1 MTEIDISKIPDYT
14 PELEKRASAN
24 ADALI
29 ALGLK
34 EWYRT
39 RRRNKQPKKKKVLED
54 QLREIE
60 DNLVEDDI
68 ERT

>member
-1 MTEIDISKIPDYT
+1 MTESKIPDYS
-14 PELEKRASAN
+14 PEIEKRVSAN

-29 ALGLK
+29 LVGVK

-39 RRRNKQPKKKKVLED
+39 KRKHKTPKKKKVLED

-60 DNLVEDDI
+60 DKMVIDNI

>member
-1 MTEIDISKIPDYT
+1 MTEIDISKIPDCT
-14 PELEKRASAN
+14 SELEKRVSAN

>member
-1 MTEIDISKIPDYT
+1 MIDLDLFAK
-14 PELEKRASAN
+14 KVSAN

-39 RRRNKQPKKKKVLED
+39 RPKNKQPKKKKVLED

-60 DNLVEDDI
+60 DKLVEDDI

>member
-1 MTEIDISKIPDYT
+1 MIDLDLFT
-14 PELEKRASAN
+14 KRVSAN

-39 RRRNKQPKKKKVLED
+39 GRRNKQPKRKKVIED

>member
-14 PELEKRASAN
+14 PDIEKRVSAN
-24 ADALI
+24 AGALI

-39 RRRNKQPKKKKVLED
+39 RRRNKQPKRKKVIED

>member
-1 MTEIDISKIPDYT
+1 MTEVDISKIPDYT
-14 PELEKRASAN
+14 SELEKRVSAN

-39 RRRNKQPKKKKVLED
+39 RRRNKQPKRKKVLED

>member
-1 MTEIDISKIPDYT
+1 MTE
-14 PELEKRASAN
+14 LEEFENRVSAH

-29 ALGLK
+29 AIGLK

-39 RRRNKQPKKKKVLED
+39 RRRGKPPKKKKGQED

-60 DNLVEDDI
+60 DKLVEDRV
-68 ERT
+68 EGT

>member
-14 PELEKRASAN
+14 PDIEKRVSAN
-24 ADALI
+24 AGALI

-34 EWYRT
+34 VWYRT
-39 RRRNKQPKKKKVLED
+39 RRRNKQPKRKKVIED